1 MTCDIF
7 ELIKYQKGMK
17 LTLYKLTIAD
27 SSLSPMISFMWDSLS
42 SVRRYEAGVI
52 SLLLC
57 YECLEECDVAI
68 LESSDL
74 LMDENPLALPLA
86 TGAGVLCLV
95 KS

>member
-27 SSLSPMISFMWDSLS
+27 SSLSPMISFMWDSFWMS
-42 SVRRYEAGVI
+42 SVMRYEAGVR

-57 YECLEECDVAI
+57 DECLEECGVAI

-74 LMDENPLALPLA
+74 LMDENPLAP
-86 TGAGVLCLV
+86 GAGVLCLV